1 MKLFSLVGWSGSGKT
16 TLIARLI
23 SYYKKKK
30 MSVAAVKRVPHGYSL
45 QPEGKDS
52 FRFLRAGAD
61 SVYLASQRE
70 IMSIRPKQAHE
81 DAWHLIKSDLK
92 DYDFV
97 LLEGL
102 ILDQV
107 PVAEVFDSRR
117 HKLLKFPLKKLSLII
132 SDEQLQK
139 KIPWFHVDD
148 IKGIAEYLEEYAYE

>member
-30 MSVAAVKRVPHGYSL
+30 MSVAAVKRVPHEYSL

-92 DYDFV
+92 DHDFV

-132 SDEQLQK
+132 SDEQLQE

>member
-1 MKLFSLVGWSGSGKT
+1 MKMFSLGGWSGSGKT

-30 MSVAAVKRVPHGYSL
+30 ISVGVIKKVAHDCSF
-45 QPEGKDS
+45 QPQGKDS
-52 FRFLRAGAD
+52 FRFLQAGAD
-61 SVYLASQRE
+61 HVYLASQRE

-81 DAWHLIKSDLK
+81 DAWALIKPDLK
-92 DYDFV
+92 DHDFV

-117 HKLLKFPLKKLSLII
+117 HKRLKFPLKKLSLII
-132 SDEQLQK
+132 SDEQLQEK
-139 KIPWFHVDD
+139 VPWFHMDD